1 MERRI
6 NALAS
11 IDVVEDRPGCGYWH
25 AHLPVARSFIDSRA
39 VPRSVRR
46 QCIQALVDAAA
57 QLSDATKSRNG
68 ECRVLTAISFPA
80 LFDSQLIV
88 FFGEDYW
95 SRFFER
101 NSPEQTWRGL
111 PPNRSLVREWGIR
124 LPQGGVEIGI
134 EESVVEGVHRQRS
147 ELWFVGDATSAPNK
161 PLQPTSGALV

>member
-1 MERRI
+1 LERRL

-11 IDVVEDRPGCGYWH
+11 IDVVEDRDGCGYWH
-25 AHLPVARSFIDSRA
+25 AHLPVARSFIDSTA

-46 QCIQALVDAAA
+46 RCIQALVNASA
-57 QLSDATKSRNG
+57 QLSHASRWRSG
-68 ECRVLTAISFPA
+68 ECRVLAAISLPQ
-80 LFDSQLIV
+80 LYDSQLIV

-124 LPQGGVEIGI
+124 LPQGGVEMGI
-134 EESVVEGVHRQRS
+134 EESVVEGEHRHRS
-147 ELWFVGDATSAPNK
+147 ELWFVGDAMSAPNK
-161 PLQPTSGALV
+161 PLH